1 MNNYKA
7 LKTAAKVAL
16 ALKDEVLTIT
26 RKQYDVDTG
35 AELDDAVM
43 NTSVSMQNNIIDA
56 ELAEIEKQTAFMAAK
71 KESLELM
78 KKDINALK

>member
-7 LKTAAKVAL
+7 LKTAAKVAI
-16 ALKDEVLTIT
+16 ALKDDVLTIT
-26 RKQYDVDTG
+26 RKQYDTDTG
-35 AELDDAVM
+35 EELDDAVM
-43 NTSVSMQNNIIDA
+43 NTSVFMQTNIIDA
-56 ELAEIEKQTAFMAAK
+56 QLAEIEKQTALMTTQ

>member
-26 RKQYDVDTG
+26 RKQYDIDTG
-35 AELDDAVM
+35 EELDDAVM
-43 NTSVSMQNNIIDA
+43 NTSVSMQNSHIDA
-56 ELAEIEKQTAFMAAK
+56 ELKQIEAETIALATK